1 MSLSDS
7 ASDDRYADTARTL
20 RVLDAVERGHAKSQ
34 RDLARDMEVAL
45 GFANA
50 YVRRCIRKG
59 WIKVR
64 AAPAR
69 RYFYYITPTGFSE
82 KARLTAEYL
91 SSSFDF
97 FRTARGQCDKLID
110 QCVEKRYQKIA
121 LIGASDLAEIAII
134 SCLNNNVKVV
144 AIVDAASNQ
153 LSLAGV
159 PVVRSLAELDDV
171 DAVILTD
178 IRTPQL
184 AYEQLARAMAEERI
198 LTPSVLRVIRDRREF
213 DLDEDGVDG

>member
-7 ASDDRYADTARTL
+7 ASDDRHADTARTL
-20 RVLDAVERGHAKSQ
+20 KMLDAVERGDAKSQ

-50 YVRRCIRKG
+50 YLRRCIRKG
-59 WIKVR
+59 WIKAR

-69 RYFYYITPTGFSE
+69 RYLYYITPNGFSE

-110 QCVEKRYQKIA
+110 QCVEKGYQKIV
-121 LIGASDLAEIAII
+121 LVGASDLAEVAVL
-134 SCLNNNVKVV
+134 SSLNSNVKVV
-144 AIVDAASNQ
+144 AVLDPASNQ
-153 LSLAGV
+153 QSVAGV
-159 PVVRSLAELDDV
+159 PVVRSLDKDSCV
-171 DAVILTD
+171 DAVIVTD
-178 IRTPQL
+178 IRTPQKT
-184 AYEQLARAMAEERI
+184 YEQLVCAMTEDRV
-198 LTPSVLRVIRDRREF
+198 LTPRLLRVSRNRRAL
-213 DLDEDGVDG
+213 DLDEDGVVR